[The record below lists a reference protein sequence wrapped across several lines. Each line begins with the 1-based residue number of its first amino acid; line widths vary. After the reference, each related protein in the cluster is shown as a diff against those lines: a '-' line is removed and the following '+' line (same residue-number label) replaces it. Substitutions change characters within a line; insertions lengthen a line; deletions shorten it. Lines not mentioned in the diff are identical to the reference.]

1 MWWAHNNNC
10 HLANLRGV
18 VVRKKLSI
26 VVIFMSIG
34 TSFPTRRKWQKKQ
47 NKTDVTKK
55 QREQNGRENEPLEV
69 RKPCKKF
76 EIRGHGE
83 PNLGLFSNFN
93 FPNLGERFGTN
104 MYLPK
109 FYLFIFLLFIFHP
122 YFSPFGEEVVW
133 MFFFQRFGT
142 RCI

>member
-1 MWWAHNNNC
+1 LKTRTRCENKE
-10 HLANLRGV
+10 
-18 VVRKKLSI
+18 KK
-26 VVIFMSIG
+26 
-34 TSFPTRRKWQKKQ
+34 
-47 NKTDVTKK
+47 
-55 QREQNGRENEPLEV
+55 NGRENEPLEV

-83 PNLGLFSNFN
+83 PNLGLLSNFN

-104 MYLPK
+104 LYLPK

-133 MFFFQRFGT
+133 KFFCQGLAQGVYNWVVTHF
-142 RCI
+142 